1 MPCRQRQNHNVAL
14 RNIFLIVARN
24 APSQRAHFAI
34 FIPSASD
41 PERGTLINAVGAP
54 MVGYK
59 LEFERI
65 YSPALRHQPYE
76 MISIGRDD
84 SSNVIDYTDPVTSI
98 DSEPRDNIQR
108 AAAEIPPPRIS
119 QNFIAPVNDVRF
131 SPPIGSERLHRTK
144 RQ

>member
-1 MPCRQRQNHNVAL
+1 MAL
-14 RNIFLIVARN
+14 RNIFLLVARN

-34 FIPSASD
+34 FVPSASN

-59 LEFERI
+59 LEFERY

-76 MISIGRDD
+76 MISIGHID
-84 SSNVIDYTDPVTSI
+84 SLNIVDCADQVTSI
-98 DSEPRDNIQR
+98 DSEPRDNVHR

-119 QNFIAPVNDVRF
+119 QNFMAPVNDVRSF
-131 SPPIGSERLHRTK
+131 V
-144 RQ
+144 